1 MLMARGAGSEMN
13 RQVQSNT
20 LCLAYSNWRNMPKF
34 DFDIG
39 PDKATYGP
47 QGSQIVYETG
57 GLGGVVTIANG
68 LFAVVMVTALAR
80 NEFSAVAAI
89 VTGGIYY
96 GITTLF
102 ALLVLSGSLA
112 QIVTNRQEQVTL
124 RKYHALQYSV
134 ERPTA
139 LADNAD
145 PLQLSGTPPAERLPG
160 PFGGTTYVA
169 AEDATTAR
177 DAMLWA
183 VSLYDGNGQPD
194 PAKVNIKTDRERPG
208 RLRVAAPANHLR
220 VWLEG
225 KKVLESVP
233 YGVRLRIERYPDA
246 QTLREILNG

>member
-1 MLMARGAGSEMN
+1 
-13 RQVQSNT
+13 
-20 LCLAYSNWRNMPKF
+20 MPKF

-169 AEDATTAR
+169 AEDMTTRR
-177 DAMLWA
+177 DAALWA
-183 VSLYDGNGQPD
+183 VSLYGSDGKAD
-194 PAKVNIKTDRERPG
+194 PNKISLKGEKEPPG
-208 RLRVAAPANHLR
+208 RLKVAAPATAAKEYLIAKR
-220 VWLEG
+220 VLQRVDHG
-225 KKVLESVP
+225 
-233 YGVRLRIERYPDA
+233 YRLNIARYPTAD
-246 QTLREILNG
+246 TLRDLLG